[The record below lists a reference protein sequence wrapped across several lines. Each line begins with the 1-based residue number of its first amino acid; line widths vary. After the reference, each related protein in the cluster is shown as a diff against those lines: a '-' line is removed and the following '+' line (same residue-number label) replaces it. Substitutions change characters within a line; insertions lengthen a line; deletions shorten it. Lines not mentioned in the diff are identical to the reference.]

1 MSLSYHELKPVD
13 PVNYPSL
20 ATARNVSSAKKL
32 GKLPRYMSLTER
44 PAQLDTVV
52 AGDITVTIR
61 TRLYASESKKA
72 KSEG

>member
-13 PVNYPSL
+13 LVNYPSL
-20 ATARNVSSAKKL
+20 ATARNVRSAKKL

-61 TRLYASESKKA
+61 TRSDASESKKT